1 MHAAVRGL
9 QLLACNDA
17 RRWRLAR
24 KCSLASCSSARS
36 RSPSTCALAR
46 GRRSPATTAGTS
58 SRPSAACPRCRR
70 SSPPRRP
77 ATLHALCTLR
87 ALCMDLLHLHCVC
100 TLRIR
105 CARTRCH
112 RCSSTPCSRPSARRC
127 SSAHHRPNPWPM
139 TTRTSNSSARRCA
152 PTRHV
157 HRAQFYTPAV
167 LSQQTLCNLALHPRC
182 TRRTLCTRPCTNA
195 APRACPCTLVAAQR
209 EGTPVVHIADT
220 RLNFRKAAGSV
231 AVVARPPD
239 STRQLTHPLHYH
251 LPTVPP
257 THTPPPTRPPRRA
270 CSS

>member
-1 MHAAVRGL
+1 MQPCVG
-9 QLLACNDA
+9 
-17 RRWRLAR
+17 
-24 KCSLASCSSARS
+24 CSFW
-36 RSPSTCALAR
+36 
-46 GRRSPATTAGTS
+46 PATTRDAGA
-58 SRPSAACPRCRR
+58 SRGNARWPRAPPPALAAPPPAPSRVAAARLRR
-70 SSPPRRP
+70 RLELRRGQARPARGAANPRRRRRP
-77 ATLHALCTLR
+77 VTPRALHTLH
-87 ALCMDLLHLHCVC
+87 ALCMDLLHPHCVC

-167 LSQQTLCNLALHPRC
+167 LSQQTLCNLALQTRC

-220 RLNFRKAAGSV
+220 RLNFRQAAGSV